1 MIGIG
6 ARKRRQPHRHE
17 TLPARGQAL
26 LPTPAHGMQPRGGY
40 CGLDGAGAP
49 CPAGMAID
57 VT

>member
-17 TLPARGQAL
+17 TLPAR
-26 LPTPAHGMQPRGGY
+26 GMQPRGGY